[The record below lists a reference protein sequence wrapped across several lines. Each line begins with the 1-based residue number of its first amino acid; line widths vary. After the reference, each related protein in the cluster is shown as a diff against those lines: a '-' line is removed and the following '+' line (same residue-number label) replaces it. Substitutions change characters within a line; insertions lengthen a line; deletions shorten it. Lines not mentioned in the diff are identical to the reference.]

1 MKLNSDY
8 SSDISSLLNEQRK
21 DTLFISTWDKD
32 EEILP
37 FPSKKIAMYGKIES
51 DQASKYF
58 FSDELFD
65 LKKYILSE
73 NGEFLESHIA
83 ASNFTFV
90 SNGTIAAWLSLL
102 TIQKEIEQIKVLL
115 LSPIYYIYVEMLR
128 QLKADIYYESACNAD
143 FTKIYSTII
152 SNKINLVIINNLYLE
167 QVYVFLMKLLIQ
179 YKPHY

>member
-73 NGEFLESHIA
+73 NGEFLE
-83 ASNFTFV
+83 
-90 SNGTIAAWLSLL
+90 
-102 TIQKEIEQIKVLL
+102 
-115 LSPIYYIYVEMLR
+115 
-128 QLKADIYYESACNAD
+128 
-143 FTKIYSTII
+143 
-152 SNKINLVIINNLYLE
+152 
-167 QVYVFLMKLLIQ
+167 
-179 YKPHY
+179 

>member
-115 LSPIYYIYVEMLR
+115 LSPTYYIYVEMLR

-152 SNKINLVIINNLYLE
+152 SNKINLVIINNPFIM
-167 QVYVFLMKLLIQ
+167 VS
-179 YKPHY
+179 